1 MAKLDFEKALGKL
14 EKIVAEME
22 ANELS
27 LDQMLAKFKEGVT
40 LAEACSKR
48 LHDAERTVEM
58 LAKGEDGSVG
68 TKPFP
73 SEATDTESAKDVGPP
88 EGEGS
93 DLPF

>member
-1 MAKLDFEKALGKL
+1 MAKLDFEKALGRL

-22 ANELS
+22 ANDLN

-48 LHDAERTVEM
+48 LHEAERTVEM
-58 LAKGEDGSVG
+58 LVKGEDGSVG

-73 SEATDTESAKDVGPP
+73 DEAAETESADDAGPA
-88 EGEGS
+88 EDEDS
-93 DLPF
+93 ELPF

>member
-1 MAKLDFEKALGKL
+1 MAKLDFEKALGRL

-22 ANELS
+22 ANELN

-48 LHDAERTVEM
+48 LREAERTVEM

-73 SEATDTESAKDVGPP
+73 DEATDAEAADDADASED
-88 EGEGS
+88 EGGG
-93 DLPF
+93 LPF